1 MVTLRTEVF
10 PLVQLVMTF
19 CLMAN
24 TGSCIEQ
31 RPMLE
36 DIRSPMG
43 CITAAQ
49 PLAAEFVRG
58 HPAFRLTSWRC
69 EIGKPVEKSA

>member
-1 MVTLRTEVF
+1 M
-10 PLVQLVMTF
+10 VQLVMTF

-24 TGSCIEQ
+24 TASCIEQ

-36 DIRSPMG
+36 DIRSAMG
-43 CITAAQ
+43 CMTAAQ

-58 HPAFRLTSWRC
+58 HPAFRLASWRC